1 MKKSLLLI
9 VAMAALMVS
18 CSAPTRGVV
27 RNPEH
32 FQSNSPNLKIA
43 SVEMSNT
50 ETIIEVDITFP
61 AESGYWVSFNET
73 TYLITNR
80 GIRYQIR
87 EVDNLK
93 LGEKY
98 YMPKS
103 GYASFTLR
111 FPPMDSRVQSFSF
124 MEMNEVN
131 GWDIHGVQL
140 NNLEKKKR

>member
-1 MKKSLLLI
+1 MKKLLLI
-9 VAMAALMVS
+9 AVGMMALVMS
-18 CSAPTRGVV
+18 GCAPTRGIV
-27 RNPEH
+27 RNPKH
-32 FQSNSPNLKIA
+32 FHSNSPNMKIT
-43 SVEMSNT
+43 SVEMTNT

-73 TYLITNR
+73 TYLITDR
-80 GIRYQIR
+80 GSRYQIR

-93 LGEKY
+93 LGERY

-103 GYASFTLR
+103 GYAQFTLR

-140 NNLEKKKR
+140 NNPDKNRK